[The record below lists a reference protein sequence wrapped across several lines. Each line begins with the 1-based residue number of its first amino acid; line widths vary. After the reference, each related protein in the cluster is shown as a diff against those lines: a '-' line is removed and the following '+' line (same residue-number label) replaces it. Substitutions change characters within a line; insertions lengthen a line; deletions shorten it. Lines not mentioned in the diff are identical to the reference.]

1 MSVFLGRRTNMH
13 IIGENMKAPSF
24 KNILTNAF
32 AVVCLG
38 MSSYVFAQST
48 TDNEILIEQV
58 GDTLDLTI
66 IQQGYGNKISG
77 DVSQSSDMVITGS
90 TLDID
95 IDLIGNQNNF
105 FGTMTTSNSTMDWL
119 LTGDSNKWD
128 ILIGSMG
135 SADSASI
142 LVDFTGDSNQVD
154 FDLGSVTS
162 AERIDMDFVILG
174 SSNIFDIDVEV
185 DDATWNYDITGDSN
199 NFLTSQTDGA
209 YHFQKVV
216 HQGDSGDF
224 DIIQSSGTCPTGV
237 TSCYSH
243 IDLDIDSEN
252 ATVQITVT
260 D

>member
-1 MSVFLGRRTNMH
+1 
-13 IIGENMKAPSF
+13 MKA
-24 KNILTNAF
+24 TNFFSTAF

-38 MSSYVFAQST
+38 TSIWASAQSA

-58 GDTLDLTI
+58 GDTLNLTI
-66 IQQGYGNKISG
+66 NQQGYGNKISG
-77 DVSQSSDMVITGS
+77 DSTQGTDLVITGS
-90 TLDID
+90 SLTIDVDQIGNSNNFYGPITADNATLD
-95 IDLIGNQNNF
+95 
-105 FGTMTTSNSTMDWL
+105 WL
-119 LTGDSNKWD
+119 FTGDSNVWD
-128 ILIGSMG
+128 NLIGDMG
-135 SADSASI
+135 SADSADI
-142 LVDFTGDSNQVD
+142 FVDVTGDSNTFD

-162 AERIDMDFVILG
+162 AERLDMDLTLLG
-174 SSNIFDIDVEV
+174 SSNVFDIDIEV
-185 DDATWNYDITGDSN
+185 DDATWNFDITGDSN

-209 YHFQKVV
+209 YHFIKMI
-216 HQGDSGDF
+216 HDGDSGDF

>member
-1 MSVFLGRRTNMH
+1 
-13 IIGENMKAPSF
+13 MKA
-24 KNILTNAF
+24 TNFFSTAF

-38 MSSYVFAQST
+38 ISSWASAQSA

-58 GDTLDLTI
+58 GDTLNLTI
-66 IQQGYGNKISG
+66 NQQGYGNKISG
-77 DVSQSSDMVITGS
+77 DSTQGTDLVITGS
-90 TLDID
+90 SLTIDVDQIGNSNNFYGPITADNATLD
-95 IDLIGNQNNF
+95 
-105 FGTMTTSNSTMDWL
+105 WL
-119 LTGDSNKWD
+119 FTGDSNVWD
-128 ILIGSMG
+128 NLIGDMG
-135 SADSASI
+135 SADSADI
-142 LVDFTGDSNQVD
+142 FVDVTGDSNTFD

-162 AERIDMDFVILG
+162 AERLDMDLTLLG
-174 SSNIFDIDVEV
+174 SSNVFDIDIEV
-185 DDATWNYDITGDSN
+185 DDATWNFDISGDSN

-209 YHFQKVV
+209 YHFIKMI
-216 HQGDSGDF
+216 HAGDSGDF

>member
-1 MSVFLGRRTNMH
+1 METK
-13 IIGENMKAPSF
+13 MKANKF
-24 KNILTNAF
+24 KYFISSAF

-38 MSSYVFAQST
+38 MSTAAFAQSA

-58 GDTLDLTI
+58 GDTLNLTI

-77 DVSQSSDMVITGS
+77 DSTQGSDMVITGS
-90 TLDID
+90 SLNID
-95 IDLIGNQNNF
+95 IDQIGNNNNF
-105 FGTMTTSNSTMDWL
+105 FGAMTTSSSTMDWL

-128 ILIGSMG
+128 ILMGDLG
-135 SADSASI
+135 SADSADI
-142 LVDFTGDSNQVD
+142 LVDFTGDSNEVD

-162 AERIDMDFVILG
+162 AERLDMDFTVLG
-174 SSNIFDIDVEV
+174 SSNIFDIDIEV
-185 DDATWNYDITGDSN
+185 DDSTWNFDITGDSN

-209 YHFQKVV
+209 YQYLKVI
-216 HQGDSGDF
+216 HAGDNGDF
-224 DIIQSSGTCPTGV
+224 DILQSSGTCPTGV

-252 ATVQITVT
+252 ATVQITVS

>member
-1 MSVFLGRRTNMH
+1 
-13 IIGENMKAPSF
+13 MKAIKFFS
-24 KNILTNAF
+24 TAF

-38 MSSYVFAQST
+38 ISSLASAQSA

-58 GDTLDLTI
+58 GDTLNLTI
-66 IQQGYGNKISG
+66 NQQGYGNKISG
-77 DVSQSSDMVITGS
+77 DSTQGTDLVITGS
-90 TLDID
+90 SLTIDVDQIGNSNNFYGPITADNATLD
-95 IDLIGNQNNF
+95 
-105 FGTMTTSNSTMDWL
+105 WL
-119 LTGDSNKWD
+119 FTGDSNVWD
-128 ILIGSMG
+128 NLIGNMG
-135 SADSASI
+135 SADSADI
-142 LVDFTGDSNQVD
+142 FVDVTGDSNTFD

-162 AERIDMDFVILG
+162 AERLDMDLTLLG
-174 SSNIFDIDVEV
+174 SSNVFDIDIEV
-185 DDATWNYDITGDSN
+185 DDATWNFDITGDSN

-209 YHFQKVV
+209 YHFIKMI
-216 HQGDSGDF
+216 HMGDSGDF

>member
-1 MSVFLGRRTNMH
+1 
-13 IIGENMKAPSF
+13 MKANKF
-24 KNILTNAF
+24 KYFISSAF
-32 AVVCLG
+32 AVICLG
-38 MSSYVFAQST
+38 MSSLTFAQSA

-58 GDTLDLTI
+58 GDTLNLTI

-77 DVSQSSDMVITGS
+77 DSTQSSDMVITGS
-90 TLDID
+90 SLNID
-95 IDLIGNQNNF
+95 IDQIGNNNNF
-105 FGTMTTSNSTMDWL
+105 FGAMTTSSSTMDWL

-128 ILIGSMG
+128 ILMGNMG
-135 SADSASI
+135 SADSADI
-142 LVDFTGDSNQVD
+142 LVDFTGDSNEVD

-162 AERIDMDFVILG
+162 AERLDMDFTVLG
-174 SSNIFDIDVEV
+174 SSNIFDIDIEV
-185 DDATWNYDITGDSN
+185 DDSTWNFDITGDSN

-209 YHFQKVV
+209 YQYLKVI
-216 HQGDSGDF
+216 HAGDSGDF

-252 ATVQITVT
+252 ATVQITVS

>member
-1 MSVFLGRRTNMH
+1 
-13 IIGENMKAPSF
+13 MKA
-24 KNILTNAF
+24 TNFFSTAF

-38 MSSYVFAQST
+38 ISSWASAQSA

-58 GDTLDLTI
+58 GDTLNLTI
-66 IQQGYGNKISG
+66 NQQGYGNKISG
-77 DVSQSSDMVITGS
+77 DSTQGTDLVITGS
-90 TLDID
+90 SLTIDVDQIGNSNNFYGPITADNATLD
-95 IDLIGNQNNF
+95 
-105 FGTMTTSNSTMDWL
+105 WL
-119 LTGDSNKWD
+119 FTGDSNVWD
-128 ILIGSMG
+128 NLIGDMG
-135 SADSASI
+135 SADSADI
-142 LVDFTGDSNQVD
+142 FVDVTGDSNTFD

-162 AERIDMDFVILG
+162 AERLDMDLTLLG
-174 SSNIFDIDVEV
+174 SSNVFDIDIEV
-185 DDATWNYDITGDSN
+185 DDATWNFDITGDSN

-209 YHFQKVV
+209 YHFIKMI
-216 HQGDSGDF
+216 HAGDSGDF

>member
-1 MSVFLGRRTNMH
+1 
-13 IIGENMKAPSF
+13 MKAL
-24 KNILTNAF
+24 NILKTAF

-58 GDTLDLTI
+58 GDTLNLTI
-66 IQQGYGNKISG
+66 NQQGYGNKISG
-77 DVSQSSDMVITGS
+77 DSTQASDMIITGS
-90 TLDID
+90 TLNID
-95 IDLIGNQNNF
+95 IDQIGNNNNF
-105 FGTMTTSNSTMDWL
+105 FGSMTTSNSTMDWL

-128 ILIGSMG
+128 ILMGSMG
-135 SADSASI
+135 SADTADI
-142 LVDFTGDSNQVD
+142 LVDFTGDSNEVD
-154 FDLGSVTS
+154 FDLGSVNS
-162 AERIDMDFVILG
+162 AERLDMDFVLLG
-174 SSNIFDIDVEV
+174 SSNIFDVDIEV
-185 DDATWNYDITGDSN
+185 DDATWNFDITGDSN

-209 YHFQKVV
+209 YHYLKVI
-216 HQGDSGDF
+216 HAGDNGDF

-252 ATVQITVT
+252 ATVQINVI